1 VAVDDEDEAPMGE
14 VAAMAA
20 AVAALMAE
28 PWFDGL
34 GMGDLIA
41 WIDELAS
48 LLDASAGAAHDGN
61 VDPGPA

>member
-1 VAVDDEDEAPMGE
+1 VDEEDETPTGE
-14 VAAMAA
+14 VAAMAE

-41 WIDELAS
+41 WIDALAS
-48 LLDASAGAAHDGN
+48 LLDTSAGAAHDGN
-61 VDPGPA
+61 LDPGPA